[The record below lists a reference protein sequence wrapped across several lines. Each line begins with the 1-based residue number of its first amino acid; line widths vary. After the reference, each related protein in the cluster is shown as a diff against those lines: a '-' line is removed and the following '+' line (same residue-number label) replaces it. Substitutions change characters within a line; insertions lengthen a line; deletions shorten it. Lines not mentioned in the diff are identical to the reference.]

1 MIENDESL
9 VYYYCKKE
17 DFENIIKSK
26 SLWLTR
32 IIDSNDSEE
41 IKRTLRIIWG
51 KIKGDVIEALK
62 VDGVNFESNIVMLEK
77 ELQTYSFSLDDGYN
91 QLLCACLTE
100 NRDLAQNWN
109 EYGDHGNGY
118 ALGFSHNLFCNIRND
133 VPFSSSLYESSIG
146 YSKVYYEDNVLLK
159 QLTET
164 CIQAFKLEC
173 GYPTY
178 LTVLKTL
185 ISYSAIIKNPTYK
198 DEREIRIIYYVND
211 LCKEGK
217 NVSEITKLEKSPI
230 VHCALPWIKSDG
242 LCALREIII
251 GRNSEATKDEVQK
264 ILNQND
270 INQSI
275 SIVES
280 EYSYQQSKNRRGRL
294 YDLL

>member
-1 MIENDESL
+1 MTTNTDTSSL
-9 VYYYCKKE
+9 LLYYYCKKE

-62 VDGVNFESNIVMLEK
+62 VDGVNFESNIVMLEQ
-77 ELQTYSFSLDDGYN
+77 ELQTYSFSLDYGYS

-133 VPFSSSLYESSIG
+133 VPFSSSLYEPSIG

-164 CIQAFKLEC
+164 CIQAFKLKC
-173 GYPTY
+173 GYPPY

-198 DEREIRIIYYVND
+198 DEREIRIVYYADGEKFGEN
-211 LCKEGK
+211 K
-217 NVSEITKLEKSPI
+217 SEIGNFEESPI
-230 VHCALPWIKSDG
+230 PHCALPWIKSSG
-242 LCALREIII
+242 ICALKEIII
-251 GRNSEATKDEVQK
+251 GRNSGATKDEVQK
-264 ILNQND
+264 ILNQNA

-280 EYSYQQSKNRRGRL
+280 EYSYQQSKNRRG
-294 YDLL
+294 

>member
-1 MIENDESL
+1 MTTNTDTNSL
-9 VYYYCKKE
+9 LLYYYCKKE
-17 DFENIIKSK
+17 DFENVIKSK

-77 ELQTYSFSLDDGYN
+77 ELQTYSFSLDYGYN

-109 EYGDHGNGY
+109 EYGDHGNGF
-118 ALGFSHNLFCNIRND
+118 ALGFSQDLFCNIRND
-133 VPFSSSLYESSIG
+133 VPFSTSLYEASIG
-146 YSKVYYEDNVLLK
+146 YSKVYYEDDMLVK
-159 QLTET
+159 QLTEVI
-164 CIQAFKLEC
+164 IQAFKLKC
-173 GYPTY
+173 GCPPY

-185 ISYSAIIKNPTYK
+185 ISCSAIIKNPTYK
-198 DEREIRIIYYVND
+198 DEREIRIIYYVDD
-211 LCKEGK
+211 LGKEGE
-217 NVSEITKLEKSPI
+217 NASEITELEKSPI
-230 VHCALPWIKSDG
+230 VHCSLPWVKSDG

-251 GRNSEATKDEVQK
+251 GRNSGVTKEEVQK
-264 ILNQND
+264 ILNQNA

-280 EYSYQQSKNRRGRL
+280 EYSYQQSKNRKG
-294 YDLL
+294 

>member
-109 EYGDHGNGY
+109 EYGDHGNGF
-118 ALGFSHNLFCNIRND
+118 ALGFSQDLFCNIRND
-133 VPFSSSLYESSIG
+133 VPFSTSLYEASIG
-146 YSKVYYEDNVLLK
+146 YSKVYYEDDMLVK
-159 QLTET
+159 QLTEVI
-164 CIQAFKLEC
+164 IQAFKLKC
-173 GYPTY
+173 GCPPY

-185 ISYSAIIKNPTYK
+185 ISCSAIIKNPTYK
-198 DEREIRIIYYVND
+198 DEREIRIIYYVDD
-211 LCKEGK
+211 LGKEGE
-217 NVSEITKLEKSPI
+217 NASEITELEKSPI
-230 VHCALPWIKSDG
+230 VHCSLPWVKSDG

-251 GRNSEATKDEVQK
+251 GRNSGVTKEEVQK
-264 ILNQND
+264 ILNQNA

-280 EYSYQQSKNRRGRL
+280 EYSYQQSKNRKG
-294 YDLL
+294 